1 MGLVVDDDVVPANAK
16 CSSPKTR
23 EGAWCIKNK
32 VGFYYEVIH
41 ICMCDKC
48 LYYEQN
54 EYSFI
59 VLSVACPDAMTV

>member
-1 MGLVVDDDVVPANAK
+1 MQNVHRQRHERVHGVL
-16 CSSPKTR
+16 KTR
-23 EGAWCIKNK
+23 WA
-32 VGFYYEVIH
+32 FDYEVIH

-59 VLSVACPDAMTV
+59 VLSVACPNAMTI